1 MFQFIVLYTL
11 CGLVWAA
18 AVWNSFAVSF
28 LYVSV
33 YTIIYTVRFSLG
45 CCCVELHSLSVS
57 HMFQFIVLYTLCGL
71 VWAAAVWNSFPVSF
85 THVSVYTIIYTVRFS
100 LGCCCVELL
109 PCQFH
114 ICFSLYYY
122 IHCAV

>member
-11 CGLVWAA
+11 CGLVWAV

-33 YTIIYTVRFSLG
+33 YTIIYTVWFSYS
-45 CCCVELHSLSVS
+45 CFCVELLPSFS

-71 VWAAAVWNSFPVSF
+71 VWAASVCNSFPVSF
-85 THVSVYTIIYTVRFS
+85 SYVSVYSIIYTVRFS

-114 ICFSLYYY
+114 TCFSLYYY